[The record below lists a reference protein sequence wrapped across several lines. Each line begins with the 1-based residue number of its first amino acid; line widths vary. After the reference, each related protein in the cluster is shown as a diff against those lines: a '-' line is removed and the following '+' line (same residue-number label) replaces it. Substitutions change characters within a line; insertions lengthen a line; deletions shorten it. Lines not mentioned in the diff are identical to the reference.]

1 MRQLIVDIGNTSS
14 KVAVYQNNVL
24 MHFSRFEKDADFLNY
39 INQFKEEKSIVSSV
53 REQSFTERV
62 LSFLST
68 PLLLDYNTKIP
79 IKNNYA
85 TPKTLGNDRLANV
98 VAASALKEG
107 NSLVIDVGTCLKI
120 DFINNKKQYLGGLI
134 SLGFDMRYQALHNF
148 TANLPLYNKATTNQ
162 LLGNST
168 KSSMITGVYQGML
181 QEIKGFV
188 ASYEKKYNQLN
199 LFLTGGD
206 LSYFK
211 NEELSQKNSIFADE
225 NLTLKGLKKILDYN
239 E

>member
-14 KVAVYQNNVL
+14 KVAEYQNDIL
-24 MHFSRFEKDADFLNY
+24 QQTLRFQRDDDFLHY
-39 INQFKEEKSIVSSV
+39 ISKHKDVNSIVSSV
-53 REQSFTERV
+53 RTETFTEKV
-62 LSFLST
+62 LSILSA
-68 PLLLDYNTKIP
+68 PLLLDHNTKIP
-79 IKNNYA
+79 IENHYA

-120 DFINNKKQYLGGLI
+120 DFINSQKQYLGGLI
-134 SLGFDMRYQALHNF
+134 SLGLNMRYQALHNF
-148 TANLPLYNKATTNQ
+148 TANLPLYKDETTNQ

-168 KSSMITGVYQGML
+168 QSSLITGVFLGML
-181 QEIKGFV
+181 QEIKGFIT
-188 ASYEKKYNQLN
+188 SYEKKHKLLN